1 MYPPDGR
8 PTREEIEVTPG
19 MMAAGDHALSGHSST
34 SAQDMNTHR
43 LLELCSWPWR
53 QFSDRAEIQFVEL
66 AGDVI
71 CF

>member
-1 MYPPDGR
+1 
-8 PTREEIEVTPG
+8 